1 MGCGESKEKNKIAPD
16 KEDDITPKIYLH
28 NETIEDISVPSS
40 QVPSTS
46 TESSEKRHGNSIFL
60 FDQKSATFCQNSAH
74 SHSWRICFF
83 WEETLKSQV
92 LSISLISKKKKVI

>member
-16 KEDDITPKIYLH
+16 KEDDITPKIYSH

-60 FDQKSATFCQNSAH
+60 FDQRSVAFLSKFCSLTFLENLLFLGGNIEKSGPINFSE
-74 SHSWRICFF
+74 F
-83 WEETLKSQV
+83 LG
-92 LSISLISKKKKVI
+92 KKVN

>member
-46 TESSEKRHGNSIFL
+46 TESSEKRHGNLIFF
-60 FDQKSATFCQNSAH
+60 FDQKSASFLSKFCSLTFLENLLFLDTV
-74 SHSWRICFF
+74 I
-83 WEETLKSQV
+83 LK
-92 LSISLISKKKKVI
+92 IF

>member
-60 FDQKSATFCQNSAH
+60 FDQKSATSLSKFCSLTFLENLLFLGGNIKKSGSINF
-74 SHSWRICFF
+74 SHF
-83 WEETLKSQV
+83 
-92 LSISLISKKKKVI
+92 

>member
-1 MGCGESKEKNKIAPD
+1 MSNSIGKVWLKFIFVLLLNFFICQIMGCGESKEKNKIAPD

-46 TESSEKRHGNSIFL
+46 TESSKKRHG
-60 FDQKSATFCQNSAH
+60 T
-74 SHSWRICFF
+74 
-83 WEETLKSQV
+83 
-92 LSISLISKKKKVI
+92 

>member
-60 FDQKSATFCQNSAH
+60 FDQKSASFLSKFCSLTFLDPNGDLHGESNFSCM
-74 SHSWRICFF
+74 
-83 WEETLKSQV
+83 V
-92 LSISLISKKKKVI
+92 LNLNIQFEF

>member
-60 FDQKSATFCQNSAH
+60 FDQKSATFLYKFCSLTFLEDMLFLVGNIENSG
-74 SHSWRICFF
+74 
-83 WEETLKSQV
+83 
-92 LSISLISKKKKVI
+92 SINFSDF